1 MKNADGWKQIGVA
14 SADEDNAFMVR
25 NLDSN
30 TKYSFKVKAYVAVG
44 DKKIYTE
51 SSNVATATTEKASKP
66 AQKPVEA
73 PTEAPVETPDTEA
86 ENKTEDNK
94 TSSDFTNIFKD
105 FCDGILNF

>member
-1 MKNADGWKQIGVA
+1 
-14 SADEDNAFMVR
+14 
-25 NLDSN
+25 
-30 TKYSFKVKAYVAVG
+30 
-44 DKKIYTE
+44 KIYTE
-51 SSNVATATTEKASKP
+51 SSNVATATTEKASNP

-86 ENKTEDNK
+86 ENKTEDTK

>member
-1 MKNADGWKQIGVA
+1 MKDADGWKQIGVA

-30 TKYSFKVKAYVAVG
+30 TKYSFKVKAYVEVG

-66 AQKPVEA
+66 AE
-73 PTEAPVETPDTEA
+73 TPVETPVEEPTTEA
-86 ENKTEDNK
+86 QSQTEDK
-94 TSSDFTNIFKD
+94 DLSSDFTNIFKD
-105 FCDGILNF
+105 FCDGLLKF